1 MRKLQHLTAEA
12 AAALILNDKNFETQK
27 YLFVADRGCFE
38 LDHLK

>member
-12 AAALILNDKNFETQK
+12 AAALILNENFETQK